1 MREALLAA
9 WRPARGTL
17 AKDGLRGPACR
28 SSRWSG
34 LRAWGG
40 FRPGRRRRAQ
50 RGFWPAARR
59 PCPQPPAACASWAL
73 AARKGAGSGASA
85 GQAEGCRRPCTG
97 PLPGTCALR
106 SLAAGKTGWEGD
118 VAASGPLPHAVLA
131 SQRPHAVVR
140 EARRDS
146 GTWSASWPFLAR
158 AVGERSAV
166 AAAGALGAPEA
177 QSRQARDS
185 RVRPPT
191 PGPPG
196 GAAACS
202 QPAPAKT
209 ATAAWDRVLGV
220 LVQPCRWVADRFLR
234 WKIPN
239 AYKNKRA
246 DPRMARWPRP
256 AVAVPSQGP
265 CARLSPV
272 ALSAAWAQLSPSH
285 TCLNG

>member
-50 RGFWPAARR
+50 RGFWPAAGR
-59 PCPQPPAACASWAL
+59 PCPQPPPPVRPGPWRPARARARGRLPGRQRAGVVPAQGRCPGPAL
-73 AARKGAGSGASA
+73 SGDLLRGRLAGKGTLLPRSPPPR
-85 GQAEGCRRPCTG
+85 RRP
-97 PLPGTCALR
+97 
-106 SLAAGKTGWEGD
+106 
-118 VAASGPLPHAVLA
+118 
-131 SQRPHAVVR
+131 
-140 EARRDS
+140 EARRNS
-146 GTWSASWPFLAR
+146 GTRSASWPFLAQ

-185 RVRPPT
+185 GVRPPT

-209 ATAAWDRVLGV
+209 ATAARDRVPGV

-239 AYKNKRA
+239 AYENKRA